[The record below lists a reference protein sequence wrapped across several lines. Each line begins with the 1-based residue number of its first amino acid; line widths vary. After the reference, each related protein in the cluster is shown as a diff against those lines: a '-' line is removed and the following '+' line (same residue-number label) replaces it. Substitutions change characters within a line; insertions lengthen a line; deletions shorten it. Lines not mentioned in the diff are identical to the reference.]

1 MSSRS
6 LPVSS
11 TRSFQTKPFSYN
23 EENHTVQVI
32 FTTGADVVRDGFV
45 ERLKVDERSVIL
57 DRLKAG
63 ASFLIEH
70 EKDVRSVIGSVKDAW
85 IKDGKGYAEIQ
96 LTRQEKH
103 AELVRDLL
111 DGILRNVS
119 VGYFRHD
126 SGQVIGENHG
136 TQVLEFHRWEPFEI
150 SLVGVPADP
159 GCYVRSKK
167 TEEQEKTDRKTPPQI
182 EKTTEGK
189 AMACGK
195 KTATETASKQPQEEE
210 VKSASENR
218 SLEERFDRFESVLT
232 SFLQKEELQRNF
244 EESSR
249 RVSNGIEV
257 GQEPID
263 HLKRGAVDA
272 LINRHNPKV
281 ELSDQGR
288 NYANHTLFDVA
299 CDFVGSGLGRG
310 RNRSEIVQRAIST
323 TDFPELLG
331 ELSKNTIFASF
342 NEIIENSYYK
352 DFSEIK
358 NLPDFNERR
367 YHYKGRAGE
376 FQKQPE
382 GSEFKRYS
390 LKTEEGEK
398 WQLASYG
405 GEIAFT
411 RQAIINGEEMD
422 IMDLATDFGTA
433 AAKTELELVND
444 VFLKNQVMCD
454 GKPLFAKHHKNLVE
468 DAPLDAEGMHKARRT
483 LQAQTGITDKKLGLV
498 PKILMVGLDLELK
511 ALRFDASPLYPQLS
525 DQVNP
530 YAGRQKVIICP
541 HLDNPGEWYLMAG
554 NGQGIK
560 HIHIGYLD
568 GKREPQSK
576 TYTENRTGS
585 VVTSSWIDVAV
596 RAMDYRGM
604 TKCTGGDK

>member
-1 MSSRS
+1 MSLNS
-6 LPVSS
+6 PVSS
-11 TRSFQTKPFSYN
+11 TRSFQSKPFSYN
-23 EENHTVQVI
+23 KENHSIQVI
-32 FTTGADVVRDGFV
+32 FTTGADVVRNGFV
-45 ERLKVDERSVIL
+45 ERLRVDERSVIL

-126 SGQVIGENHG
+126 CGQVIGENSG
-136 TQVLEFHRWEPFEI
+136 TQILEFHRWEPFEI

-167 TEEQEKTDRKTPPQI
+167 TEEAEKTDRKNPPQI
-182 EKTTEGK
+182 EEQEERNT
-189 AMACGK
+189 MACGQ
-195 KTATETASKQPQEEE
+195 KTSQEKDSKTLQTDEI
-210 VKSASENR
+210 KNTSDTR
-218 SLEERFDRFESVLT
+218 MLEDRFDRLESILT
-232 SFLQKEELQRNF
+232 KFLQKDELQRNF
-244 EESSR
+244 DESDR
-249 RVSNGIEV
+249 RVSHRIEV
-257 GQEPID
+257 GKEPTD

-281 ELSDQGR
+281 ELTEQGR
-288 NYANHTLFDVA
+288 AYVDHSLFDVA
-299 CDFVGSGLGRG
+299 CDFVGNGLGRG
-310 RNRSEIVQRAIST
+310 RNKNEVVQRAIST

-331 ELSKNTIFASF
+331 ELSKNTIYSAF
-342 NEIIENSYYK
+342 NEIIENSYYR
-352 DFSEIK
+352 DFTEIK
-358 NLPDFNERR
+358 NIPDFNERR
-367 YHYKGRAGE
+367 YHYLGRAGE

-444 VFLKNQVMCD
+444 VFLNNQVMCD
-454 GKPLFAKHHKNLVE
+454 GKPLFSKYHKNFVE
-468 DAPLDAEGMHKARRT
+468 NAALDAEGMLKARQT
-483 LQAQTGITDKKLGLV
+483 LQAQTGITDKKIGLV

-511 ALRFDASPLYPQLS
+511 ALRFDASPLYPQVS
-525 DQVNP
+525 GQVNP

-541 HLDNPGEWYLMAG
+541 HLNNPGEWYLMAG
-554 NGQGIK
+554 NGQGVK

-568 GKREPQSK
+568 GKRQPQ
-576 TYTENRTGS
+576 TQIYTEKSTGS
-585 VVTSSWIDVAV
+585 VVTSGWIDVAV